1 MKIDISRK
9 VDIINSMDTMLIFK
23 ALSNDTR
30 VQILEWLKKPDEN
43 FGPQLYLP
51 PDADFKGGIC
61 VGSIQEKTGLAQSV
75 ISSYLIV
82 MKKAG
87 LLESRRFGQWTYYRR
102 NEETIRKFA
111 DYIKNEM

>member
-1 MKIDISRK
+1 MRF
-9 VDIINSMDTMLIFK
+9 MDTLMIFK

-30 VQILEWLKKPDEN
+30 LQILDWLKNPDEN
-43 FGPQLYLP
+43 FGPQLFLP
-51 PDADFKGGIC
+51 TDANFKGGIC

-75 ISSYLIV
+75 ISSYLTL

-102 NEETIRKFA
+102 NEENICKFA
-111 DYIKNEM
+111 EYIKNEI